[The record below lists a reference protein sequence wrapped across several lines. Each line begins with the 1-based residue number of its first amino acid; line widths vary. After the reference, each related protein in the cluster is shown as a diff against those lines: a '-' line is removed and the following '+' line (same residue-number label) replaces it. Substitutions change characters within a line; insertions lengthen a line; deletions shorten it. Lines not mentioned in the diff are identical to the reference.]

1 MDRQSTQP
9 HKAQLDK
16 DEREHLEDVVTEM
29 RDRVEAN
36 VRYQLEDEYDLD
48 EKPDDD
54 ASLSEEQE
62 DLVEAI
68 ELEAV
73 DGNDWDDGYE
83 EYITGVGYT
92 IVNRLAALRCMEV
105 RNFIDN
111 EVTAF
116 RDDGLTPAADR
127 LVTEEF
133 MLEEEAVLKA
143 YRNACDDLAEEIEI
157 LFDRSTAYSL
167 IDPDDDTFEDLC
179 GLLDKVAQ
187 EVWRADD
194 VLGWVYEYYNR
205 NKLAEIRKKARN
217 RGLDIEDIAPANQF
231 YTPHWVVRMLADNS
245 LGKYYEEST
254 GEVQDLI
261 EKQASLSPPE
271 RINRSAS
278 EAGDLSELCTYMVS
292 DGDASTTTNTS
303 FEHPSEIQVIDPA
316 CGSGH
321 FLLYCFDILERIWWN
336 ECPEEDKEK
345 IPELILKHN
354 LHGVD
359 IDLRACQL
367 AAFNLYLKAKGRAD
381 EFGNNS
387 FHLPD
392 LGIVCSDANIAE
404 VDSAEKVFDE
414 VAEDESVRETLQD
427 ILDSFED
434 KKGLGS
440 LLDVRTA
447 LSDEFLKEQTKIT
460 DDWGGK
466 ESLSSFLDRLR
477 KTIKQRGEESFLAQ
491 DLRSFLRLLAILSDS
506 YDVALMNP
514 PYGSQ
519 RRMPESVKSYVRE
532 NYQYHPEYYIN
543 FFEVCERLV
552 KEDGRIGMLVPRSF
566 MFNQSFE
573 RFREDFIGERGNFD
587 FLAEFGLGILDNAT
601 VRTAG
606 TVVRAGKASQ
616 NREGTFFRLHDVE
629 PGQKESTFVKA
640 AYGDSKEDEG
650 IQRLYRREMA
660 KFRKI
665 PGAHISYWMPDDLR
679 EIYDS
684 EIVFDS
690 NNAGVD
696 KETLGVVKQGT
707 TTGNNARFVK
717 YFWEQSGEPWV
728 PFAKGG
734 EDAWILPRINQN
746 VLWGENGQ
754 EIRRYDG
761 SVPQNTQYFFEE
773 AVTYTVAKETG
784 RRFGYLHPTQAFD
797 AKGSV
802 FIPDRHIWD
811 LLGYSNSQLI
821 TYLMLCQTPE
831 RMWQVGMVSKLPWD
845 DGLAMETELDS
856 KAKEMMGLMLSTR
869 KNDLVS
875 PYFESPSLLQP
886 LSKGTPL
893 KIHNHPHRELLE
905 SVDIPKL
912 ADEAKKGASLQE
924 LGEMSQEHFN
934 KVRKKLEEKSSQIDD
949 VLYEYYNISDQQVQ
963 DIRTEIELRTAT
975 DFNNDEGDG
984 LTPDIKSL
992 VKDLIHY
999 LVLDVVMSEKD
1010 GIVPIEYYADRST
1023 ILDEVVG
1030 KFEQIWGEYAEERL
1044 TEADQILG
1052 NQTPDE
1058 IAYPNLKDWLNEDL
1072 FDYHIDTFRNTPVL
1086 WKVTTERLLSDS
1098 DGAGFSCFVDFHQLD
1113 ASLFDQISNR
1123 YLEGNKSA
1131 LRERRSSANQRRTDN
1146 SLSTSERSEASEKF
1160 EHYTNA
1166 LEQVTQFEEVIQD
1179 LSQSQ
1184 PREWPEENQKL
1195 AQNIKF
1201 RVEKFRKETE
1211 EKLAKLDELS
1221 KMEEVE
1227 MSELFTPTFYPT
1239 VEENRTEWI
1248 RALNALES
1256 ACQAYSK
1263 PRSEPVE
1270 AHHYDLFTY
1279 FDDLI
1284 GSTHFASNGIL
1295 FITYYLEQGEDHLEN
1310 GEPREGLREDL
1321 QILAE
1326 LAVDLEQYIDLA
1338 KSINRDC
1345 QKLGRDVPTNWRD
1358 RAVCDVMTEGY
1369 KPVHKYGV
1377 TVNIQPLVNAEIVPE
1392 IVEDKVL

>member
-1 MDRQSTQP
+1 MDGQSTQP
-9 HKAQLDK
+9 RKAQLDK
-16 DEREHLEDVVTEM
+16 EEREYLEDIVTEM

-54 ASLSEEQE
+54 AVLSEEQE

-73 DGNDWDDGYE
+73 DGNDWEDGYE

-105 RNFIDN
+105 RNFINN
-111 EVTAF
+111 EITTF

-133 MLEEEAVLKA
+133 MLEEEAVLEA
-143 YRNACDDLAEEIEI
+143 YRNACDELAEEIEI

-167 IDPDDDTFEDLC
+167 IDPDDDTFEDIC
-179 GLLDKVAQ
+179 RMFDKVAD

-205 NKLAEIRKKARN
+205 NKLAKIRKKARN

-245 LGKYYEEST
+245 LGKYYQEST
-254 GEVQDLI
+254 GGVQNLI
-261 EKQASLSPPE
+261 EKQASLSSSE
-271 RINRSAS
+271 RINRPAS
-278 EAGDLSELCTYMVS
+278 EAEDLEELCTYMVS
-292 DGDASTTTNTS
+292 DGDASTTTKTS

-321 FLLYCFDILERIWWN
+321 FLLYCFDILERIWWI
-336 ECPEEDKEK
+336 ECPKKDKGK

-367 AAFNLYLKAKGRAD
+367 AAFNLYLKARGRAD

-387 FHLPD
+387 FNLPD

-460 DDWGGK
+460 DDWDDK

-477 KTIKQRGEESFLAQ
+477 KTIKQRDAESFLAQ
-491 DLRSFLRLLAILSDS
+491 DLRSFLRLLAILSDN
-506 YDVALMNP
+506 YDIALMNP

-573 RFREDFIGERGNFD
+573 QFRSDFIGERGNFD

-606 TVVRAGKASQ
+606 TVVRAGRASQ

-629 PGQKESTFVKA
+629 PGQKESAFVKA
-640 AYGDSKEDEG
+640 AYDNSKEEE
-650 IQRLYRREMA
+650 IQRLYRREME

-665 PGAHISYWMPDDLR
+665 PGAHISYWMPDNLR

-690 NNAGVD
+690 NNAGVN

-707 TTGNNARFVK
+707 TTGNNSRFVK
-717 YFWEQSGEPWV
+717 YFWEQSGDPWV

-746 VLWGENGQ
+746 VLWGENGE

-761 SVPQNTQYFFEE
+761 SVPQNTQYFFKE
-773 AVTYTVAKETG
+773 ALTYTVAKETG

-845 DGLAMETELDS
+845 DGLAEETELDS
-856 KAKEMMGLMLSTR
+856 KAKEMMGLMFSIR
-869 KNDLVS
+869 KSDLIS
-875 PYFESPSLLQP
+875 PYFESPLLLQP
-886 LSKGTPL
+886 LSNGSPL
-893 KIHNHPHRELLE
+893 KIHNHPHRDLLE
-905 SVDIPKL
+905 SVDIPNLVNETEK
-912 ADEAKKGASLQE
+912 EASFRE
-924 LGEMSQEHFN
+924 LGEISQKYLNE
-934 KVRKKLEEKSSQIDD
+934 VREKLENNSSYINNIIYNYYD
-949 VLYEYYNISDQQVQ
+949 VSDQQVQ
-963 DIRTEIELRTAT
+963 DIRTEIELRTARE
-975 DFNNDEGDG
+975 FNNDEEDS
-984 LTPDIKSL
+984 LTPNIESQ

-1023 ILDEVVG
+1023 ILDQVVE

-1044 TEADQILG
+1044 AEADQILG

-1058 IAYPNLKDWLNEDL
+1058 IAYPNLKDWIKKDL
-1072 FDYHIDTFRNTPVL
+1072 FSYHIDTFKNTPVL
-1086 WKVTTERLLSDS
+1086 WKMTTERLLSDADRS
-1098 DGAGFSCFVDFHQLD
+1098 GFSCFVDFHQLGD
-1113 ASLFDQISNR
+1113 SLFDQISNR
-1123 YLEGNKSA
+1123 YLEANKSA
-1131 LRERRSSANQRRTDN
+1131 LRERRSSANQRQSDD
-1146 SLSTSERSEASEKF
+1146 SLSTSERSEASEEF

-1166 LEQVTQFEEVIQD
+1166 LEQLTQFEEVIQD
-1179 LSQSQ
+1179 LSQSHH
-1184 PREWPEENQKL
+1184 RDWSDENQKL
-1195 AQNIKF
+1195 AKNLQS
-1201 RVEKFRKETE
+1201 RVEEFRNKTE

-1227 MSELFTPTFYPT
+1227 MDELFTPTFYPT

-1248 RALNALES
+1248 RALDALES
-1256 ACQAYSK
+1256 SCQAYSK
-1263 PRSEPVE
+1263 PHSEPVE
-1270 AHHYDLFTY
+1270 AHHHDLFTY

-1295 FITYYLEQGEDHLEN
+1295 FITHYLEQGEDYLEN
-1310 GEPREGLREDL
+1310 GEPREGLKEDL

-1326 LAVDLEQYIDLA
+1326 LAVDIEQYIDLA
-1338 KSINRDC
+1338 KSINQDC
-1345 QKLGRDVPTNWRD
+1345 QELSQDAPTNWRD
-1358 RAVCDVMTEGY
+1358 RAVSDVTTEGY
-1369 KPVHKYGV
+1369 KPVYKYGV
-1377 TVNIQPLVNAEIVPE
+1377 TVNIQPLVDAEIVPE
-1392 IVEDKVL
+1392 VVEDKVL